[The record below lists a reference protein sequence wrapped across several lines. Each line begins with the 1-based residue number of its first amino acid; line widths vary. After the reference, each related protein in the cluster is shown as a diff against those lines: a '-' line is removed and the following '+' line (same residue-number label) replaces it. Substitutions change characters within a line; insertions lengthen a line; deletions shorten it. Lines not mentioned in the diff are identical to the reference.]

1 MLLKKIV
8 NRLRGEVRIRVV
20 SGFPERVLNLCGARK
35 LTFWDVCWVSPTEF
49 VCSMSRQDYRILRQ
63 AAKNL
68 DCTLTVERKVGAP
81 YFLGRF
87 RQRYVLVCGL
97 SLCAVFLLFGSF
109 FIWDFQIEGNVTVTD
124 EAILRCLERQGVKL
138 GAFGFGI
145 DSEDLRNHVL
155 LEMPEL
161 VWITVNVS
169 GCQAQIQVRER
180 LPTPERTDKREPQNV
195 VARRDGLVLKITA
208 LGGEKRVLAGTTVEQ
223 GQLLIS
229 GVEDT
234 DTFGA
239 RLKAGMGSVTARTW
253 YTLQSQIPLTE
264 EKKTYTGEKKTGW
277 SLIFGTHRIKLYGS
291 GSYSLTDCDKISSR
305 TQLRLFGISFP
316 VTVERETWRYFTVET
331 ESISP
336 EKAKEQGEALL
347 TEYLHTLVDPYGA
360 ISSTVCTVKQDGD
373 TAVVTLSAE
382 CVEQIGQ
389 TVPIYRAEPTD

>member
-8 NRLRGEVRIRVV
+8 NRLQGEVRLRVV

-49 VCSMSRQDYRILRQ
+49 VCSMSRQDYRVLRQ

-68 DCTLTVERKVGAP
+68 DCTLTAERRAGAP

-87 RQRYVLVCGL
+87 RRRYVLVCGL
-97 SLCAVFLLFGSF
+97 SLCAVLLIFGSF
-109 FIWDFQIEGNVTVTD
+109 FICDFQIEGNVTVTD
-124 EAILRCLERQGVKL
+124 EEILRCLEAHGVKL
-138 GAFGFGI
+138 GTFGFAI
-145 DSEDLRNHVL
+145 DSEDLRNHIL

-169 GCQAQIQVRER
+169 GCQAQVQVRER
-180 LPTPERTDKREPQNV
+180 LPSQERMDKRTPQNV

-239 RLKAGMGSVTARTW
+239 RLKAGMGTVTARTW
-253 YTLQSQIPLTE
+253 YTLRTRIPLTE
-264 EKKTYTGEKKTGW
+264 ERKSYTGEERTGW

-291 GSYSLTDCDKISSR
+291 GSYSLTDCDKISTR
-305 TQLRLFGISFP
+305 KQLRLFGISLP

-331 ESISP
+331 AGISP
-336 EKAKEQGEALL
+336 ETARKQGEALL
-347 TEYLHTLVDPYGA
+347 TDYLHTLVDPYGA
-360 ISSTVCTVKQDGD
+360 VSSSLCTVRQAGD
-373 TAVVTLSAE
+373 AAVVTLTAE

-389 TVPIYRAEPTD
+389 TAPIYRAEPSE

>member
-8 NRLRGEVRIRVV
+8 NRLQGEVRIRVV

-49 VCSMSRQDYRILRQ
+49 VCSMSRQDYRSLRQ

-68 DCTLTVERKVGAP
+68 DCTLTAERKAGAP
-81 YFLGRF
+81 YFLRRF
-87 RQRYVLVCGL
+87 RRRYVLVYGL
-97 SLCAVFLLFGSF
+97 ILCVIALIFGSF
-109 FIWDFQIEGNVTVTD
+109 FIWNFQIEGNESVTD
-124 EAILRCLERQGVKL
+124 EEILRCLATHGVKL
-138 GAFGFGI
+138 GTFGFGI

-169 GCQAQIQVRER
+169 GCQAQVQVRER
-180 LPTPERTDKREPQNV
+180 LPTQERVDKRAPQNV

-234 DTFGA
+234 GTFGA

-253 YTLQSQIPLTE
+253 YTLRTKIPLTE
-264 EKKTYTGEKKTGW
+264 QKKTYTGEEKTRW

-291 GSYSLTDCDKISSR
+291 GSYSLAECDKISTR
-305 TQLRLFGISFP
+305 KQLYLFGIALP
-316 VTVERETWRYFTVET
+316 ITVERETRRYFTLET
-331 ESISP
+331 VSILP
-336 EKAKEQGEALL
+336 ETVREQGETLL

-360 ISSTVCTVKQDGD
+360 ISSALCTVKQDGD
-373 TAVVTLSAE
+373 TVAVTLTAE
-382 CVEQIGQ
+382 CVEQIGE
-389 TVPIYRAEPTD
+389 TVPIYTETPEE